1 MPAIGP
7 TPLNPAYFLDRAA
20 RIFSERM
27 AMIDGER
34 RFTYGEFGERAHRLA
49 GLLRGA
55 GAQDGDRIAALCTN
69 SHVMLEMHNGVPM
82 AGCAL
87 VPVNI
92 RLAPREMSYILEN
105 SGARILIATHE
116 LAEPARALAASAGA
130 RVIVAGDES
139 SEYETLLRSSEPF
152 PTAALDEMSLLAINY
167 TSGSTGRPKG
177 VMYTHRGAYLQALA
191 MAFHSRMGLDS
202 AYLWTLPMFHCNGWC
217 FPWAVTAAGAVH
229 ICQRKID
236 PAAIWSAICGGSV
249 THLCAAPTVLS
260 MIAEAASAADGEGM
274 KHPVHA
280 FTGGAPPTP
289 ALLARLAALNLRVT
303 HLYGLTETYGPSVIN
318 EWQPEWTSK
327 PESEKARLNARQGV
341 GNVVTTDIGVIDVRG
356 NEVPADGETLGEIV
370 VRGNNVTI
378 GYYRDE
384 EATRAA
390 MCNGWFRTGDLGVRF
405 PDGYIE
411 LRDRAKDIIITGGE
425 NVASVEVEK
434 ALAEHPA
441 VLEAV
446 VVGRP
451 DERWGEIPVAFVVLR
466 HGASPTKEDLIEFVC
481 ERIARFKA
489 PREIYFEE
497 LPKTSTG
504 KIQKYILRRRF
515 ERQSAQKAQQE

>member
-1 MPAIGP
+1 MPLHGE
-7 TPLNPAYFLDRAA
+7 TPLSPVQFLDRSAK
-20 RIFSERM
+20 IFSGRI
-27 AMIDGER
+27 AIVDGER
-34 RFTYGEFGERAHRLA
+34 RFTYGEFGERSHRLA

-55 GAQDGDRIAALCTN
+55 GAQPGDRIAALCTN

-87 VPVNI
+87 VPMNI
-92 RLAPREMSYILEN
+92 RLARQEMAHILED

-116 LAEPARALAASAGA
+116 FAEAARTLAGSTGVRLILAGH
-130 RVIVAGDES
+130 ES
-139 SEYETLLRSSEPF
+139 SEYEELLKSSEPF
-152 PTAALDEMSLLAINY
+152 PTLPLDEMSLLAINY

-191 MAFHSRMGLDS
+191 MAFHSRLGLDS
-202 AYLWTLPMFHCNGWC
+202 AYLWTLPMFHCNGWG
-217 FPWAVTAAGAVH
+217 FTWAVTAAGAAH
-229 ICQRKID
+229 ICQRQID
-236 PAAIWSAICGGSV
+236 PAAIWKTICSGGV
-249 THLCAAPTVLS
+249 THLCAAPTVLT
-260 MIAEAASAADGEGM
+260 MIAEAAASSGGG
-274 KHPVHA
+274 KVSYPVHA

-318 EWQPEWTSK
+318 VWQPEWDAES
-327 PESEKARLNARQGV
+327 ESEKVGLNARQGV
-341 GNVVTTDIGVIDVRG
+341 GNVVTNEVSVIDASG
-356 NEVPADGETLGEIV
+356 QEVPCDGETMGEIV
-370 VRGNNVTI
+370 IRGNNVTI

-384 EATRAA
+384 AATLAA
-390 MCNGWFRTGDLGVRF
+390 ECNGWFRTGDLGVRF

-425 NVASVEVEK
+425 NVASVEIEK

-441 VLEAV
+441 VLESAV
-446 VVGRP
+446 LGRP

-466 HGASPTKEDLIEFVC
+466 PGMSATREDLIEFVC
-481 ERIARFKA
+481 GRIARFKA
-489 PREIYFEE
+489 PREIWFEE

-515 ERQSAQKAQQE
+515 AGQ

>member
-1 MPAIGP
+1 MSLHGA
-7 TPLNPAYFLDRAA
+7 TPLNPAQFLDRAA
-20 RIFSERM
+20 KIFSERT
-27 AMIDGER
+27 AIIDGVR
-34 RFTYGEFGERAHRLA
+34 RFTYREFGQRSQRLA
-49 GLLRGA
+49 GLLRDA
-55 GAQDGDRIAALCTN
+55 GARQGDRIAALCTN

-87 VPVNI
+87 VPINI
-92 RLAPREMSYILEN
+92 RLSPGEIAYILEN

-116 LAEPARALAASAGA
+116 FYETAQALSSSTGVRLILAGN
-130 RVIVAGDES
+130 ES
-139 SEYETLLRSSEPF
+139 SEYEELLKSSAPF
-152 PTAALDEMSLLAINY
+152 ATVLMDEMSLLAINY

-191 MAFHSRMGLDS
+191 MAFHARLGLDS

-217 FPWAVTAAGAVH
+217 FTWAVTAAGATH
-229 ICQRKID
+229 ICRRQID
-236 PAAIWSAICGGSV
+236 PADIWSAICSGSV
-249 THLCAAPTVLS
+249 THLCAAPTVLT
-260 MIAEAASAADGEGM
+260 MIAEAAAKCGGGKVS
-274 KHPVHA
+274 HPVHA

-289 ALLARLAALNLRVT
+289 ALLARLASLNLRVT

-318 EWQPEWTSK
+318 DWQPEWHAKS
-327 PESEKARLNARQGV
+327 ENEKAGLNARQGV
-341 GNVVTTDIGVIDVRG
+341 GNVVTQEIGVIDAEG
-356 NEVPADGETLGEIV
+356 NEVPSDGTTLGEIV
-370 VRGNNVTI
+370 IRGNNVTI

-384 EATRAA
+384 AATRSAETG
-390 MCNGWFRTGDLGVRF
+390 GWFRTGDLGVRF

-411 LRDRAKDIIITGGE
+411 LRDRTKDIIITGGE
-425 NVASVEVEK
+425 NVASVEIEK

-441 VLEAV
+441 ILETA

-466 HGASPTKEDLIEFVC
+466 QGASVTREELIEFVC
-481 ERIARFKA
+481 ARIARFKA
-489 PREIYFEE
+489 PREIIFEE

-515 ERQSAQKAQQE
+515 ERRSGHE

>member
-1 MPAIGP
+1 MHPNTAI
-7 TPLNPAYFLDRAA
+7 PLNPAYFLDRAA
-20 RIFSERM
+20 KIFAERT
-27 AMIDGER
+27 AIIDGER
-34 RFTYGEFGERAHRLA
+34 RFTYREFAERSHRLA

-55 GAQDGDRIAALCTN
+55 GVQPGDRVAALCTN

-87 VPVNI
+87 VPINV
-92 RLAPREMSYILEN
+92 RLAPQEMAYILEN
-105 SGARILIATHE
+105 SGARTLIATHE
-116 LAEPARALAASAGA
+116 FSSAARALSSSTGV
-130 RVIVAGDES
+130 RLILAGDQS
-139 SEYETLLRSSEPF
+139 SEYETLLNSSAPC
-152 PTAALDEMSLLAINY
+152 PTGTMDELSLLAINY

-177 VMYTHRGAYLQALA
+177 VMYTYRGAYLQSLA
-191 MAFHSRMGLDS
+191 VAFHSRLGLDS
-202 AYLWTLPMFHCNGWC
+202 TYLWTLPMFHCNGWC
-217 FPWAVTAAGAVH
+217 FTWGVTAAGAVH
-229 ICQRKID
+229 LCLRQID
-236 PAAIWSAICGGSV
+236 PFAVWSEIYSGRV
-249 THLCAAPTVLS
+249 THLCAAPTVLT
-260 MIAEAASAADGEGM
+260 MVAEAAATAGAGKICS
-274 KHPVHA
+274 PVHA

-289 ALLARLAALNLRVT
+289 ALLSRLATLNLHVT
-303 HLYGLTETYGPSVIN
+303 HLYGLTETYGPAVIN
-318 EWQPEWTSK
+318 EWQPEWTAR
-327 PESEKARLNARQGV
+327 PEGEKARLNARQGV
-341 GNVVTTDIGVIDVRG
+341 GNVVTQEIRVIDG
-356 NEVPADGETLGEIV
+356 GGTEVPADGESLGEIV

-390 MCNGWFRTGDLGVRF
+390 DAGGWFRTGDLGVRF

-425 NVASVEVEK
+425 NIASVEIEK

-441 VLEAV
+441 VMEAV

-466 HGASPTKEDLIEFVC
+466 QGMSATKEELVEFVGG
-481 ERIARFKA
+481 RIARFKA
-489 PREIYFEE
+489 PREILFEE

-515 ERQSAQKAQQE
+515 QTHSGEEK